1 MITASNLDPKGN
13 RFWKVI
19 TEPTVEP
26 ITVTEVKEYARI
38 DGSDEDSFLES
49 AITSV
54 RLATE
59 EYLGR
64 ALIQQTIRLV
74 MDEYN
79 ERDLPLPRPPLISIS
94 SIQTI
99 DEDDTTT
106 DFDSDKYYAIVEAIP
121 GRVVIKN
128 TKSLPSNTTR
138 FSGGYR
144 VSFLAGYGTTA
155 STVPQAIRD
164 AMKMWTTSYY
174 EDRHLDPKNPP
185 PDIKLMLNRFKV
197 HNL

>member
-138 FSGGYR
+138 VLRWVSCVFLSWLWNHSQHSPTSNSGC
-144 VSFLAGYGTTA
+144 
-155 STVPQAIRD
+155 
-164 AMKMWTTSYY
+164 Y
-174 EDRHLDPKNPP
+174 ENVDH
-185 PDIKLMLNRFKV
+185 KLL
-197 HNL
+197 